1 MNFSLGNLFKL
12 PLNSRK
18 LHTLTV
24 SSWILLHLKN
34 IFCLSQLSYLS
45 PAFDDLKFLPWQR
58 LCTKHIHAHLCDDFR
73 YLYNLPQYSPFLGI
87 QNLLCLAFF
96 LWKSVP
102 MDIITAHFW
111 KDRMENVVYHGYM
124 DTGINTLSLSSIY
137 FWFFFIIFFFF
148 SNTDHSTYSSMD
160 HFYKTKIT
168 SLGGNTDKSLFFFFL
183 FYFLQSFGL
192 FQTNLFSSY
201 LNFSWYFKDKLL
213 SFISSQ
219 SC

>member
-1 MNFSLGNLFKL
+1 MNFSLGKLFKI

-45 PAFDDLKFLPWQR
+45 PAFDDLKFSPWQR

-111 KDRMENVVYHGYM
+111 KDREDRMENVVHHGY
-124 DTGINTLSLSSIY
+124 IHWHKYSVLIFYLFLIFLHNIFLLQQH
-137 FWFFFIIFFFF
+137 WPLNIFF
-148 SNTDHSTYSSMD
+148 H
-160 HFYKTKIT
+160 
-168 SLGGNTDKSLFFFFL
+168 GP
-183 FYFLQSFGL
+183 
-192 FQTNLFSSY
+192 
-201 LNFSWYFKDKLL
+201 LL
-213 SFISSQ
+213 
-219 SC
+219 